1 MTWDTIWKALIPS
14 VQSAVFSLL
23 TMLATGGTMYAVM
36 KDNGPAAPPIA
47 QRTVSVATVPVK
59 TDQTKLQLVGLQH
72 SLDQIA
78 EVVREINSKDY
89 CGPKPQRAAAKAK

>member
-1 MTWDTIWKALIPS
+1 MTWESVGKALMPS
-14 VQSAVFSLL
+14 VQSAVYSLL
-23 TMLATGGTMYAVM
+23 TMIAGAAITYVLYGEKAPV
-36 KDNGPAAPPIA
+36 APPIA